1 MTPQQFIAKWG
12 PGGPAFDLNE
22 RQGAQ
27 PHFMDLCQLLGVPT
41 PGSDGGYIFEQ
52 DTVVLGEARGYAD
65 VFKRNHFAWENK
77 APGRNLDMALKQLL
91 TYSLALSNPP
101 LLVVCDRL
109 TTRIHTQFNG
119 HPSEVHTVLLHEMAQ
134 PEKQALLRRLW
145 TDPESFRPKKTSRD
159 ITEAAA
165 KSFSTL
171 ADGLRSRGPAKAA
184 DPQSWQAHA
193 DDVAHFLTQC
203 LFCFFAEDVSLLP
216 GRMFEGLVNNKNLT
230 SDKLT
235 AGLTNLFTV
244 MRKGGLYGN
253 DDIPW
258 FNGGLFK
265 KVKVPALTIMEVT
278 ELRNAAALN
287 WSAIDVSIFGTLFER
302 GLDPSKRS
310 QLGAHYTD
318 PATILRIVDPVL
330 TRPWLQKWELV
341 AQEIRGLMAKSTK
354 RNDKHH
360 KAAQARFVLWLED
373 IKDYRVLD
381 PACGSGNFLFLG
393 LKALKDIEHKSHLD
407 AAAMGLDRQADLVT
421 GPHNVLGIELNEYA
435 AELAR
440 VTVWIGELQWR
451 IEHGYDFKTNPVL
464 EPLDHI
470 ECRDA
475 LLTFLPGPASVR
487 PALVEGVG
495 SGSGLVGA
503 DSGARAG
510 QTPGA
515 HALRSLKS
523 PPTSAPPTPRSDLSE
538 RGDAGAAPAVDANS
552 PAVRAEPVEAA
563 WPKASVVIGNPPFL
577 GDKKMRAE
585 LGDDYT
591 TTLRKVYEGRVPG
604 GADLVCY
611 WFEKARKAIET
622 NGLGAA
628 GLVATNSIRGGRN
641 RAVLDAIAETTRI
654 YEAWSDEG
662 WVNEGA
668 AVRVSLIA
676 FGHASQDAS
685 LNGQWAEVINA
696 DLTPGNADGSLADLT
711 NAQRLVQNANA
722 CFEGVKKYGPF
733 DVSGAIA
740 RTWLSSAGNP
750 NQRPN
755 SDVLRPWINATDVV
769 RVDSDTWVIDFTGLS
784 EGESALYEKPFEFA
798 RLHVQP
804 ARAQDRNKKTRD
816 QWWLY
821 ERPRTDMRKASADL
835 PRFIVTPIVAK
846 HRIFAW
852 RRSPTLAM
860 NLLDVT
866 ARADDTTFG
875 ILHSRFHELWSLR
888 MGTSLEDRPR
898 YTPTTCFETFP
909 FPAGLTPAD
918 TAHQRTETLQDGAV
932 IPAGLLESNQP
943 LAHVSIAQLAIK
955 SIAKT
960 TTPNQ
965 ALQAGLAQGVG
976 AISKSEAYE
985 PPPPVPARPAQRK
998 GQPGE
1003 PTPQPNQRSATPGVR
1018 ENASNIAQAAKRL
1031 NDLREAW
1038 LNPPEWTDRVPE
1050 VIPLG
1055 LDKSP
1060 YPDRILPKPG
1070 HEKDL
1075 ADRTLSKLYNQ
1086 RPAWLDAAHKALD
1099 AAVAQAYGWSD
1110 YRADMQD
1117 EEILKRLLALN
1128 LARSG

>member
-1 MTPQQFIAKWG
+1 MTPQEFIAKWG
-12 PGGPAFDLNE
+12 PGGPAHGLNE

-27 PHFMDLCQLLGVPT
+27 PHFIDLCQLLGVPT
-41 PGSDGGYIFEQ
+41 PGSTGDYIFEQ
-52 DTVVLGEARGYAD
+52 DTLVLGEARGYAD
-65 VFKRNHFAWENK
+65 VFMRNHFAWENK
-77 APGRNLDMALKQLL
+77 APGKNLDAALKQLL

-109 TTRIHTQFNG
+109 TIRIHTQFNG
-119 HPSEVHTVLLHEMAQ
+119 HPSEVHTVLLHELAQ

-145 TDPESFRPKKTSRD
+145 LDPESFRPHKTSRD

-165 KSFSTL
+165 KSFATL
-171 ADGLRSRGPAKAA
+171 ADGLRRRGPAKEN
-184 DPQSWQAHA
+184 DPQGWQTHA
-193 DDVAHFLTQC
+193 DEVAHFLTQC
-203 LFCFFAEDVSLLP
+203 LFCFFAEDVGLLP
-216 GRMFEGLVNNKNLT
+216 GRMFEGLVNNKALT

-235 AGLTNLFTV
+235 LGLTNLFTV
-244 MRKGGLYGN
+244 MRDGGLYGN

-265 KVKVPALTIMEVT
+265 KVNVPALSIMEMT

-318 PATILRIVDPVL
+318 PATILRIVEPVL
-330 TRPWLQKWELV
+330 SRPLLQQWELV
-341 AQEIRGLMAKSTK
+341 TQELKGLLAKSTK
-354 RNDKHH
+354 KGDKHYRG
-360 KAAQARFVLWLED
+360 ARERFVLWLEQL
-373 IKDYRVLD
+373 KDYRVLD

-407 AAAMGLDRQADLVT
+407 AAALGLDREADLVT

-451 IEHGYDFKTNPVL
+451 MAHGYDFKTNPVL

-475 LLTFLPGPASVR
+475 LLTFPVIASETR
-487 PALVEGVG
+487 QSMTPNVG
-495 SGSGLVGA
+495 LDSKASGS
-503 DSGARAG
+503 DSEARVG

-515 HALRSLKS
+515 HTLRFLKS
-523 PPTSAPPTPRSDLSE
+523 PPTSAPPTPLRNL
-538 RGDAGAAPAVDANS
+538 GM
-552 PAVRAEPVEAA
+552 PVEAE

-577 GDKKMRAE
+577 GDKKMRSE
-585 LGDDYT
+585 LGDAYT
-591 TTLRKVYEGRVPG
+591 ETLRKVYAGRVPG
-604 GADLVCY
+604 GADLVTY
-611 WFEKARKAIET
+611 WFEKARHAIET

-628 GLVATNSIRGGRN
+628 GLVATNSIRGGKN
-641 RAVLDAIAETTRI
+641 RVVLDAIAKTTRI

-668 AVRVSLIA
+668 AVRVSLVA
-676 FGHASQDAS
+676 FGHAAQDAN
-685 LNGQWAEVINA
+685 LNGQPAEVINA
-696 DLTPGNADGSLADLT
+696 DLTQGNRDGSLVDLT
-711 NAQRLVQNANA
+711 TARRLAENTFA

-733 DVSGAIA
+733 DVSGETA
-740 RTWLSSAGNP
+740 RTWLRSAGNP

-769 RVDSDTWVIDFTGLS
+769 RNDSDTWVIDFSGMS
-784 EGESALYEKPFEFA
+784 EDQSALYEKPFEFA
-798 RLHVQP
+798 RLHVLP
-804 ARAQDRNKKTRD
+804 SRAQDRNQKTRN

-821 ERPRTDMRKASADL
+821 ERPRTEMRKASSGL
-835 PRFIVTPIVAK
+835 PRFIVTPVVAK

-866 ARADDTTFG
+866 ARADDTIFG

-888 MGTSLEDRPR
+888 MCTWLGVGNDPR

-909 FPAGLTPAD
+909 FPVGLTPAD
-918 TAHQRTETLQDGAV
+918 TAHQRTETVDGGAV
-932 IPAGLLESNQP
+932 IPADLSEEDRLLAPAQYAQAATKYVATTRPVQSSRPRSNREGGW
-943 LAHVSIAQLAIK
+943 AAEGSAQVK
-955 SIAKT
+955 
-960 TTPNQ
+960 
-965 ALQAGLAQGVG
+965 
-976 AISKSEAYE
+976 EE
-985 PPPPVPARPAQRK
+985 PAQRA
-998 GQPGE
+998 GDTEQSPLPPSHPGRAS
-1003 PTPQPNQRSATPGVR
+1003 TSPGMR
-1018 ENASNIAQAAKRL
+1018 QNAIAIANAAKRL

-1038 LNPPEWTDRVPE
+1038 LNPPEWTQRVPE

-1055 LDKSP
+1055 MDKSP
-1060 YPDRILPKPG
+1060 YPDRIEPRPDIS
-1070 HEKDL
+1070 EADL
-1075 ADRTLSKLYNQ
+1075 KALQKRTLTNLYNQ
-1086 RPAWLDAAHKALD
+1086 RPAWLAMAHQQLD
-1099 AAVAQAYGWSD
+1099 AAVAAAYGWSD
-1110 YRADMQD
+1110 YTPDMPD
-1117 EEILKRLLALN
+1117 DEILKRLLALN
-1128 LARSG
+1128 LERSAIIAPR

>member
-1 MTPQQFIAKWG
+1 MTPQDFITKWG

-27 PHFMDLCQLLGVPT
+27 PHFIDLCQLLGVPT
-41 PGSDGGYIFEQ
+41 PGSAGDYIFEQ
-52 DTVVLGEARGYAD
+52 DTLVLGEARGYAD
-65 VFKRNHFAWENK
+65 VFYRDHFAWENK
-77 APGRNLDMALKQLL
+77 APGRNLDAALKQLL

-119 HPSEVHTVLLHEMAQ
+119 HPSEVHTVLLAELDQ

-145 TDPESFRPKKTSRD
+145 TNPESFRPKKTSRD

-165 KSFSTL
+165 KSFATL
-171 ADGLRSRGPAKAA
+171 ADGLRKRNHDA
-184 DPQSWQAHA
+184 DE
-193 DDVAHFLTQC
+193 VAHFLTQC
-203 LFCFFAEDVSLLP
+203 LFCFFAEDVGLLP
-216 GRMFEGLVNNKNLT
+216 GRMFEGLVNNKALT
-230 SDKLT
+230 ADKLT
-235 AGLTNLFTV
+235 KGLTNLFTV

-265 KVKVPALTIMEVT
+265 KVHVPELSIMEVT

-318 PATILRIVDPVL
+318 PATILRIVEPVL
-330 TRPWLQKWELV
+330 SRPLLQKWELV
-341 AQEIRGLMAKSTK
+341 GQEVRGLLAKSSK
-354 RNDKHH
+354 KGDRNYKS
-360 KAAQARFVLWLED
+360 AQARFVLWLED
-373 IKDYRVLD
+373 LKDYRVLD

-475 LLTFLPGPASVR
+475 LLSF
-487 PALVEGVG
+487 GVAG
-495 SGSGLVGA
+495 SEP
-503 DSGARAG
+503 GARAA
-510 QTPGA
+510 QMPGP
-515 HALRSLKS
+515 HTLRFLKS
-523 PPTSAPPTPRSDLSE
+523 APTSAPPAPLD
-538 RGDAGAAPAVDANS
+538 GAGVTEAP
-552 PAVRAEPVEAA
+552 

-577 GDKKMRAE
+577 GDKKMRSE

-611 WFEKARKAIET
+611 WFEKARTAIET

-628 GLVATNSIRGGRN
+628 GLVATNSIRGGKN
-641 RAVLDAIAETTRI
+641 RKVLEAICDTTRI

-668 AVRVSLIA
+668 AVRVSLVA
-676 FGHASQDAS
+676 FGHATQGAI
-685 LNGQWAEVINA
+685 LNGQSTEVINA
-696 DLTPGNADGSLADLT
+696 DLTQGNRDGSLVDLT
-711 NAQRLVQNANA
+711 TACRLAENTFT
-722 CFEGVKKYGPF
+722 CFEGIKKYGPF
-733 DVSGAIA
+733 DVPGETA
-740 RTWLSSAGNP
+740 RAWLRSAGNP

-769 RVDSDTWVIDFTGLS
+769 RNNSDTWAIDFSGMPADQA
-784 EGESALYEKPFEFA
+784 ALYEKPFEFA
-798 RLHVQP
+798 RLHVLP
-804 ARAQDRNKKTRD
+804 ARAQDRNQKTRD

-821 ERPRTDMRKASADL
+821 ERPRTEMRKASSAL
-835 PRFIVTPIVAK
+835 SRFIVTPVVAK

-852 RRSPTLAM
+852 RSSPTLAM

-918 TAHQRTETLQDGAV
+918 TAHQRTETLESGAV
-932 IPAGLLESNQP
+932 IPAELSESNRP
-943 LAHVSIAQLAIK
+943 PAPVENAQA
-955 SIAKT
+955 ATKT
-960 TTPNQ
+960 VASVRLLLSARPRTDREGGW
-965 ALQAGLAQGVG
+965 AAEGSAQV
-976 AISKSEAYE
+976 KEE
-985 PPPPVPARPAQRK
+985 PAQRA
-998 GQPGE
+998 GDTEQNPLPPNHPE
-1003 PTPQPNQRSATPGVR
+1003 RAPTSQAVRQNAIAIAT
-1018 ENASNIAQAAKRL
+1018 AAKRL
-1031 NDLREAW
+1031 NDLRDNW
-1038 LNPPEWTDRVPE
+1038 LNPTEWTDRVPE

-1055 LDKSP
+1055 MDKSP

-1070 HEKDL
+1070 FEKDL
-1075 ADRTLSKLYNQ
+1075 ADRTLTKLYNQ
-1086 RPAWLDAAHKALD
+1086 RPDWLDAAHKVLD
-1099 AAVAQAYGWSD
+1099 LAVAQAYSWSD
-1110 YRADMQD
+1110 YTADMPD

-1128 LARSG
+1128 LERCG